1 MSSCSTQCCAAT
13 AVSDAVGFRTAYDM
27 LVESHDFGNTGCE
40 PAVSKGDEDQNP
52 AGTPVTQAPTSKP
65 PNTQDIMK
73 MLLGTK

>member
-1 MSSCSTQCCAAT
+1 
-13 AVSDAVGFRTAYDM
+13 M
-27 LVESHDFGNTGCE
+27 LVESHDFGNAGCE

-52 AGTPVTQAPTSKP
+52 AGTPVAQAPTSKP